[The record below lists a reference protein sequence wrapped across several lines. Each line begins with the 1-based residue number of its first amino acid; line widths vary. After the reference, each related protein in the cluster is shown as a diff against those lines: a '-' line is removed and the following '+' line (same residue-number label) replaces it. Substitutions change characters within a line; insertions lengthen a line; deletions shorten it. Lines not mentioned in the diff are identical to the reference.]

1 MPASKTNAANEPMVT
16 ASTPMPPG
24 YRFVSKGNVY
34 ITKNCRKKTQ
44 AAGKTVYVVVESLKT
59 KRVKTLG
66 IRVPTDIYSEV
77 AESERQTRTARATN
91 VQKRDDAGLRA
102 FELELRRL
110 FPQAPADAAETVAR
124 HALVKRSRRVGR
136 AGTMDMDKKV
146 RLAVTAHIRH
156 RHTDYDAMLARGVP
170 REEARTKVWA
180 RIVEVAD
187 GWAGRPGSLKSHA
200 AAARKEKKL
209 ARRRGDGRGSG
220 RSGSSPAPGGG
231 GGSKNVARKT
241 RTAEKMNK
249 TNNGKPLPVAKPLPD
264 HVGKNTKLKLAL
276 RPIGV
281 ARRKP
286 LPQVKRHNNAK
297 QPADRPGGTD
307 GDPFVI
313 SDDDFPHPDDDFDGA
328 SEEADDDDDFFTESD
343 IYDSEDSDY
352 YDEAD

>member
-34 ITKNCRKKTQ
+34 ITKNCRKNTQ

-220 RSGSSPAPGGG
+220 R
-231 GGSKNVARKT
+231 
-241 RTAEKMNK
+241 
-249 TNNGKPLPVAKPLPD
+249 GKPLPVAKPLPD

-276 RPIGV
+276 RPVGV

>member
-1 MPASKTNAANEPMVT
+1 MPAPKKNTANEPMVT

-34 ITKNCRKKTQ
+34 ITKNCRKNTQ
-44 AAGKTVYVVVESLKT
+44 AANKTVYVVVESLKT

-66 IRVPTDIYSEV
+66 IRVPADIYSEV

-91 VQKRDDAGLRA
+91 VQKRDNAGLRA

-110 FPQAPADAAETVAR
+110 FPKAPADAAETVAR

-156 RHTDYDAMLARGVP
+156 RYTDYDAMLGRGVP
-170 REEARTKVWA
+170 REEARTKVWG

-187 GWAGRPGSLKSHA
+187 GWAGRPGSLRSHA
-200 AAARKEKKL
+200 AVARKEKKL
-209 ARRRGDGRGSG
+209 ARRRGNGRGSG
-220 RSGSSPAPGGG
+220 RSGSSPAPPGA
-231 GGSKNVARKT
+231 GSSEKAAKKRG
-241 RTAEKMNK
+241 TAEKTK
-249 TNNGKPLPVAKPLPD
+249 KNNGKPLPLAKELPD
-264 HVGKNTKLKLAL
+264 HAGKNTKLKLAL

-286 LPQVKRHNNAK
+286 LPQVKRSNNTK
-297 QPADRPGGTD
+297 QPADRPEGT
-307 GDPFVI
+307 GSDPFVI
-313 SDDDFPHPDDDFDGA
+313 SDDDIPHPDDDFDDA
-328 SEEADDDDDFFTESD
+328 SEGDDDTDFFTESD
-343 IYDSEDSDY
+343 LYDSEDSDY